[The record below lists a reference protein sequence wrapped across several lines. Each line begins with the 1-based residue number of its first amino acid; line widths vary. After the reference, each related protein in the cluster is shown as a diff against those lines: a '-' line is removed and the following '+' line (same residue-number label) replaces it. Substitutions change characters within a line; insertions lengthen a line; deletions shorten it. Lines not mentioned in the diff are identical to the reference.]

1 MVGIVSLLDDLHYG
15 YVEDLWTELQ
25 QEFGVKGVYVT
36 PYPHFSYHVAD
47 DYDIKRLEPI
57 LQKVASNQTS
67 FQVRTSGLGIF
78 TGEAPVLY
86 IPVVR
91 NPALTQFHEL
101 LWRELSN
108 TGNGALEY
116 YHPDHWI
123 PHITIG
129 FSDLNSD
136 NLAHI
141 VRYLNERTFNWQI
154 MVDNLTFIGNSGAGQ
169 EVKCHYKLNLP
180 AS

>member
-1 MVGIVSLLDDLHYG
+1 MIGIVSLLDDIHYH
-15 YVEDLWTELQ
+15 YVENLWAELQ
-25 QEFGVKGVYVT
+25 QRFGVKGIYVT

-57 LQKVASNQTS
+57 LQRVASNQTS

-91 NPALTQFHEL
+91 NPALTQLHEL

-108 TGNGALEY
+108 TGDGILEY

-129 FSDLNSD
+129 FGDLHSD

-141 VRYLNERTFNWQI
+141 VRYLNERTFSWQI
-154 MVDNLTFIGNSGAGQ
+154 MVNNLTFIGNSGTGQ
-169 EVKCHYKLNLP
+169 EVKYRYKLNLP
-180 AS
+180 A